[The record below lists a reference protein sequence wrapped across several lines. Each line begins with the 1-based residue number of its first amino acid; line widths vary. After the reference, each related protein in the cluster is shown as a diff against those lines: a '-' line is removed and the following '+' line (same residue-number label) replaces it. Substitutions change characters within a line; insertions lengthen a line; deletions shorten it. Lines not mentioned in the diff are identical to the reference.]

1 MCTCT
6 HTCIILNALIHVRV
20 IFWYTMNRY
29 PNALKITLSL
39 SWNVYI
45 PLNFLR
51 VRRLQF
57 YYRTKLTNRYISLRW
72 IWEQRFLWRIMSWC
86 LCTCNSFR
94 RRNLRA
100 LQRNGLASKN
110 TSGSPR
116 PSNIIGIYSFF
127 TDVFIYIYQEDCVS
141 ENRKPNDNTI
151 RLIWPEKKIW
161 KTRMAVWRYWLPS
174 KNSCM

>member
-1 MCTCT
+1 MKR
-6 HTCIILNALIHVRV
+6 L
-20 IFWYTMNRY
+20 YTF
-29 PNALKITLSL
+29 KFI
-39 SWNVYI
+39 
-45 PLNFLR
+45 R

-86 LCTCNSFR
+86 LCTCNSFQ

-161 KTRMAVWRYWLPS
+161 KTSMAVWRYWLPS